1 MSESGAFVYKQRSVH
16 LRLRL
21 LKDRIARYGVAAG
34 GIGVIFSILLIFF
47 YLFFIVAPLAETPEM
62 DETAVYALQ
71 SESPL
76 IYLAME
82 EQAEIG
88 AVFEQSG
95 KVRFI
100 STSDG
105 VLIQQVQLPIPKG
118 VKIASFSAAHPTSG
132 VVVLGLSNGQALVV
146 RHRYTLGYPN
156 DRRVITPQIDYP
168 LGSALVDVAE
178 DGSAL
183 LKVAIQEDESF
194 TLVGWSKGGML
205 SVVRASP
212 QESLLDDE
220 AAFEFER
227 SNGWTDLED
236 IQALLLDPV
245 QRNLYVIS
253 HGGNLAW
260 FNISDLSHARLV
272 EQLSITAPGVKVLES
287 SLLSGGTSIMV
298 AGDDGVINQWFSV
311 RDEQGVRHLQK
322 IRSFEDVGSLRVL
335 TPEYS
340 RKVFFVA
347 DSNGNISAYHTTAHQ
362 QLLKEPVADAPIVQL
377 AIAPRANALWALDDN
392 KRLHFWHIKNEYPE
406 LSWDSLWSKV
416 WYEGYDKPEYIWQ
429 SSAASNDFEPKLSLT
444 PLTFGTLKAAFYA
457 MLFAIPLSIMGAI
470 FTAYFMAPKM
480 RQLVKP
486 TIEIMEA
493 LPTVILGFLAGLW
506 LAPLIESHLPGLFA
520 LLLLLPVIVLL
531 VAFLWSRLP
540 VVLRQRIPDGWEA
553 ALLVPVLVGA
563 GALSLALSPQ
573 LEQWLFAGDMP
584 GWLQREMGIGFD
596 QRNSLVVGM
605 AMGFAVIPTI
615 FSIAEDAIFSVP
627 KYLTNGSLALG
638 ATPWQT
644 LTRVVLLTAS
654 PGIFSG
660 IMMGVG
666 RAVGE
671 TMIVLMA
678 TGNTPVMDLS
688 IFQGMRTLSANI
700 AVEIPESEVGSTHYR
715 VLFLAA
721 LVLFVF
727 TFVFNTGAEL
737 VRQRLREKYSKL

>member
-1 MSESGAFVYKQRSVH
+1 MSEPGAFVYKQRSVH

-146 RHRYTLGYPN
+146 RHRYTLSYPN

-168 LGSALVDVAE
+168 LGSALVDVAA

-260 FNISDLSHARLV
+260 FNIPDLSHARLV

-347 DSNGNISAYHTTAHQ
+347 DNDGNISAYHTTAHQ

-553 ALLVPVLVGA
+553 ALLVPVLIGA
-563 GALSLALSPQ
+563 GALSLGLSPQ

>member
-1 MSESGAFVYKQRSVH
+1 M
-16 LRLRL
+16 
-21 LKDRIARYGVAAG
+21 
-34 GIGVIFSILLIFF
+34 
-47 YLFFIVAPLAETPEM
+47 
-62 DETAVYALQ
+62 
-71 SESPL
+71 
-76 IYLAME
+76 
-82 EQAEIG
+82 
-88 AVFEQSG
+88 
-95 KVRFI
+95 
-100 STSDG
+100 
-105 VLIQQVQLPIPKG
+105 
-118 VKIASFSAAHPTSG
+118 
-132 VVVLGLSNGQALVV
+132 VVLGLSNGQALVV

-227 SNGWTDLED
+227 SNGRTDLED

-260 FNISDLSHARLV
+260 FNIPDLSHARLV

-347 DSNGNISAYHTTAHQ
+347 DNDGNISAYHTTAHQ

-553 ALLVPVLVGA
+553 ALLVPVLIGA
-563 GALSLALSPQ
+563 GALSLGLSPQ

>member
-1 MSESGAFVYKQRSVH
+1 MSEPGAFVYKQRSVH

-260 FNISDLSHARLV
+260 FNIPDLSHARLV

-347 DSNGNISAYHTTAHQ
+347 DNDGNISAYHTTAHQ

-553 ALLVPVLVGA
+553 ALLVPVLIGA

>member
-1 MSESGAFVYKQRSVH
+1 MSEPGAFVYKQRSVH

-47 YLFFIVAPLAETPEM
+47 YLFFVVAPLAETPEM

-88 AVFEQSG
+88 TVFEQSG

-118 VKIASFSAAHPTSG
+118 VEIASFSAAHPTSG

-146 RHRYTLGYPN
+146 RHRYTLSYPN

-311 RDEQGVRHLQK
+311 RDEQGARHLQK

-347 DSNGNISAYHTTAHQ
+347 DNDGSISAYHTTAHQ

-377 AIAPRANALWALDDN
+377 AIAPRANALWALDNN

-406 LSWDSLWSKV
+406 LSWNSLWSKV

-429 SSAASNDFEPKLSLT
+429 SSAASNDFEPKFSLT

-457 MLFAIPLSIMGAI
+457 MLFAIPLSIMGAV

-553 ALLVPVLVGA
+553 ALLVPVLIGA
-563 GALSLALSPQ
+563 GALSLGLSPQ

-666 RAVGE
+666 CAVGE

>member
-1 MSESGAFVYKQRSVH
+1 MYKQRSVH

-146 RHRYTLGYPN
+146 RHRYTLSYPN

-220 AAFEFER
+220 AVFEFER

-260 FNISDLSHARLV
+260 FNISDLSNARLV

-347 DSNGNISAYHTTAHQ
+347 DNDGNISAYHTTAHQ

-627 KYLTNGSLALG
+627 KYLTNSSLALG